1 DVRQGYEDEDVDHA
15 IALSLSEEDQK
26 GKAIGKYSH
35 CYSNPAIHLYLE
47 SCLLLIGSILAHEM
61 MHAWLRL
68 KGMYLILGSQPRFHI
83 SNRTARYRRYLLV
96 HPLPGGTAD
105 WGCFRLV
112 TT

>member
-35 CYSNPAIHLYLE
+35 CYKKIPKFA
-47 SCLLLIGSILAHEM
+47 CLLKLLIGSILAHEM